1 MQQPSDHVLK
11 TFAAVPY
18 TNRVLNLCC
27 DGHTEPLMRLGFEV
41 HVCDTELGKVVA
53 ARTALAGLM
62 EDEQARE
69 HIIHVARR
77 EALGYPDAFFD
88 WIIAFD
94 VFDEDAAKDEVLAI
108 LAEAR
113 RVLKPGGWIYV
124 AHTSEEDEAE
134 VTPELMRA
142 MLTAANF
149 VVAEQPV
156 EAEEAGCRV
165 VRGIFR
171 RVEADT
177 PL

>member
-1 MQQPSDHVLK
+1 MQQPSDHVLR
-11 TFAAVPY
+11 TFASVPY

-27 DGHTEPLMRLGFEV
+27 DRYTEPLMRLGFDIQA
-41 HVCDTELGKVVA
+41 CDTDLGKVVA
-53 ARTALAGLM
+53 ARTELADQL
-62 EDEQARE
+62 EAEQQ
-69 HIIHVARR
+69 IIHVARR

-94 VFDEDAAKDEVLAI
+94 VFDADAEKDEVIAI
-108 LAEAR
+108 LTEAR

-124 AHTSEEDEAE
+124 AHTLEEDEEE
-134 VTPELMRA
+134 VTPELMQA
-142 MLTAANF
+142 MLTAADF
-149 VVAEQPV
+149 AVAEEPVVAD
-156 EAEEAGCRV
+156 EAGCPI